1 MGLTKAGQM
10 KTVLDDEKVGGS
22 NAGVAIVSPQS
33 LEKQAESNGTRKESV
48 ENPRPSVEFF
58 FAAAK
63 KEQGKLSSRE
73 IYLDHKSYQ
82 QNAENVEKT
91 VSSDGKLEKKFILP
105 ENDSAPTI
113 QKQVLQPVSYS
124 KNESNKG
131 NLGIRDIAKGMFGG
145 ERKA

>member
-1 MGLTKAGQM
+1 M
-10 KTVLDDEKVGGS
+10 KTVSDDEKVGGS
-22 NAGVAIVSPQS
+22 NAGVALVSPQS
-33 LEKQAESNGTRKESV
+33 LEKQAKSSGIRKESL
-48 ENPRPSVEFF
+48 ENPRSSVEFF

-73 IYLDHKSYQ
+73 IYIDQKSYQ

-91 VSSDGKLEKKFILP
+91 VSSDGKLDEKVVLP
-105 ENDSAPTI
+105 ESDSVPTI
-113 QKQVLQPVSYS
+113 QKPFLQ
-124 KNESNKG
+124 ESNYSENELNKS

>member
-22 NAGVAIVSPQS
+22 NAGVALVSPQS

-48 ENPRPSVEFF
+48 ENPRSSVEFF

-73 IYLDHKSYQ
+73 IYLDQKSYQ
-82 QNAENVEKT
+82 PNAENVEKT
-91 VSSDGKLEKKFILP
+91 MSSGGKSDEKIAVP
-105 ENDSAPTI
+105 ENGLLPKI
-113 QKQVLQPVSYS
+113 QKPVLQELSYS
-124 KNESNKG
+124 ENGASKID
-131 NLGIRDIAKGMFGG
+131 LGIRDIAKGMFGG
-145 ERKA
+145 EKQS